1 VNDREIKQKPKET
14 RSQIREESIAEAVPC
29 IIKGGNVVFSEGV
42 AESDLLIE
50 EGIIKCIGKE
60 LEVRSRD
67 TVIDASGKYVLP
79 GLIDAH
85 VHPQYE
91 DNFQDLSEAAAFGGI
106 TTLIH
111 YVYVREGTDLI
122 EKIEESVNEGKKNS
136 HLDFALHASLQDA
149 ESQMLQI
156 KEAIARGVTSF
167 KMFMAFAKRGMSVS
181 DKLLIAVMDRI
192 GRLGGMS
199 MVHAED
205 VACEYLEEQFIA
217 EGKISPAFYPQSRP
231 NQFEADAVSR
241 AIIFANTVNCP
252 LYLVHLSARES
263 LEPVR
268 NARAAGQVVYA
279 ETCPHYLTLT
289 DDIFERLGSLAKCA
303 PPIRKAADV
312 EAMWG
317 AIRNHLVDVVA
328 SDHSGQKMEKR
339 QSNNVF
345 DAPFGIPGTETM
357 FYLLHEEGV
366 NRKRI
371 GLPMLVKV
379 LSENPAKIFGLYP
392 KKGALRVG
400 SDADLVILDPGE
412 SHVIGAKTLHGKS
425 DFTLHEGWKCNGK
438 PVLTMQRGKIVLKDG
453 VLNSKPGDGTFL
465 PRKVS
470 KGQTLL

>member
-1 VNDREIKQKPKET
+1 
-14 RSQIREESIAEAVPC
+14 
-29 IIKGGNVVFSEGV
+29 
-42 AESDLLIE
+42 
-50 EGIIKCIGKE
+50 
-60 LEVRSRD
+60 
-67 TVIDASGKYVLP
+67 
-79 GLIDAH
+79 
-85 VHPQYE
+85 
-91 DNFQDLSEAAAFGGI
+91 
-106 TTLIH
+106 
-111 YVYVREGTDLI
+111 
-122 EKIEESVNEGKKNS
+122 
-136 HLDFALHASLQDA
+136 
-149 ESQMLQI
+149 
-156 KEAIARGVTSF
+156 
-167 KMFMAFAKRGMSVS
+167 MFMAFAKRGMNVS

-192 GRLGGMS
+192 GRLGGIS
-199 MVHAED
+199 MVHAEG

-263 LEPVR
+263 LGPVR

-289 DDIFERLGSLAKCA
+289 DDIFERFGSLAKCA

-345 DAPFGIPGTETM
+345 DAPFGISGTETM

-392 KKGALRVG
+392 KKGTLRVG

-425 DFTLHEGWKCNGK
+425 DFTLYEGWKCSGK

-453 VLNSKPGDGTFL
+453 VLNSKPGDGIFL
-465 PRKVS
+465 RRKS
-470 KGQTLL
+470 LKGQTLL